1 MNGRKLRQ
9 WHIFALAGIYTCLS
23 SLLVVSTA
31 LAHDAPPGDEYQMA
45 DWMLFSFLI
54 FFGVSFV
61 IFLVA
66 VKRGWM
72 SFPESAKYELM
83 NIDEPDYY
91 TPDWAKEARE
101 EEPDPTEINPV
112 GNVKEESYG

>member
-1 MNGRKLRQ
+1 MNRRKLRQ
-9 WHIFALAGIYTCLS
+9 WHIFALAGLYTCLS
-23 SLLVVSTA
+23 SLLVASTA

-61 IFLVA
+61 VFLVA

-72 SFPESAKYELM
+72 AFPESAKYQLL

-91 TPDWAKEARE
+91 TPDWAKEHQDE
-101 EEPDPTEINPV
+101 GQDPTEMSPTEIA
-112 GNVKEESYG
+112 KEESYG